1 MAAVK
6 DRLHDED
13 RYKPV
18 NSWFS
23 DFSLLTISE
32 LIGIDVPVILLRVAF
47 LEMLENRPHS
57 CIDNPLVSAQN

>member
-1 MAAVK
+1 MAVVK

-13 RYKPV
+13 RFKPV

-32 LIGIDVPVILLRVAF
+32 LIGIDAPVIFLPFAF
-47 LEMLENRPHS
+47 SEMLENHPHS

>member
-1 MAAVK
+1 MAVVK

-13 RYKPV
+13 RFKPV

-32 LIGIDVPVILLRVAF
+32 LIGIDVPVIFLRVAF

-57 CIDNPLVSAQN
+57 CIDNPQVSAQN

>member
-1 MAAVK
+1 MAVVK

-13 RYKPV
+13 RCEPV

-32 LIGIDVPVILLRVAF
+32 LFGIDAPVILLRVAF
-47 LEMLENRPHS
+47 LKMLENRPPS

>member
-1 MAAVK
+1 MAVVK

-13 RYKPV
+13 RCEPV

-23 DFSLLTISE
+23 DFTLLTISE
-32 LIGIDVPVILLRVAF
+32 LIGIDAPVILLRVAF
-47 LEMLENRPHS
+47 LKMLENRPPS